1 MSNLQNIYEELAHLV
16 GRVIS
21 LLQERYRLIK
31 QIGKNGFYETQ
42 IWQLL
47 EDLLPV
53 FQFISDTCG
62 GLRLRNIIHR
72 DIKLQNIIR
81 RSLITKKGDFVGKS
95 SSI

>member
-1 MSNLQNIYEELAHLV
+1 MSNLQNIYEEELAHLV
-16 GRVIS
+16 GRVIL
-21 LLQERYRLIK
+21 LLQERYPLIN
-31 QIGKNGFYETQ
+31 QIGKKGFYKTQ

-72 DIKLQNIIR
+72 DTKPQNIIR
-81 RSLITKKGDFVGKS
+81 RSLITKKRGFCR
-95 SSI
+95 